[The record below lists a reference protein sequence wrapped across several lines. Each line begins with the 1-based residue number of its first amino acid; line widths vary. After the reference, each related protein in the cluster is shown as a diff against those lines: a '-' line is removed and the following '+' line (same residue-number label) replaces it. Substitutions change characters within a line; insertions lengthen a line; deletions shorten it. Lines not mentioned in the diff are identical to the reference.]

1 MSFAPPELKL
11 VPFKIP
17 CLQKSA
23 LPVVCSGKGGS
34 RKVLKDTTLVINKF
48 E

>member
-11 VPFKIP
+11 EPFKIH

-34 RKVLKDTTLVINKF
+34 RKVLKDTILILNKF